1 MNISCLVI
9 SKTPSLVS
17 KMLLNLQAARQFW
30 EAGDEILC
38 SWNGSREA
46 EKSIEVPKG
55 INFQISQRRA
65 YHFASN
71 INQLAQKATGELLL
85 LLNDDLILDPGSL
98 DRAQQCLEHNQDVGL
113 VGGVLRTSANQLG
126 HAGILFNHLGHPY
139 NRLHPDQLGKQIN
152 LKAPEVQASGRI
164 PAVTGALML
173 MRKSDFLAVGMRES
187 FRVCGEDVALC
198 LDLRD
203 KLGKAVYLA
212 SDVTGIHDEKST
224 RGESLDGPDLD
235 AVTALAASKLK
246 TNSELQIELGKWCNR
261 ESAALSTLA
270 IQQLDQLNQLH
281 LEIEQLKAIQKEE
294 LIKLNQKQEE
304 CNILIAANQNLELQL
319 DMIYSS
325 SSWRLTRPL
334 RRLLR
339 RLRGEH

>member
-9 SKTPSLVS
+9 SKTPSLLS

-30 EAGDEILC
+30 ETGDEILC
-38 SWNGSREA
+38 SWNGSSEA
-46 EKSIEVPKG
+46 EKSIEIPKG
-55 INFQISQRRA
+55 LNFQISQRRA

-85 LLNDDLILDPGSL
+85 LINDDLILDPGTL
-98 DRAQQCLEHNQDVGL
+98 DRAEQCLKHNQDVGL
-113 VGGVLRTSANQLG
+113 VGGILRTSANQLG
-126 HAGILFNHLGHPY
+126 HAGILFDYRGHPY
-139 NRLHPDQLGKQIN
+139 NRLHPELGKQIN
-152 LKAPEVQASGRI
+152 LKAPELQASGRI

>member
-139 NRLHPDQLGKQIN
+139 NRLHPELGKQIN
-152 LKAPEVQASGRI
+152 LQEPEMQASGRI

-173 MRKSDFLAVGMRES
+173 MRKADFLAVGMRES
-187 FRVCGEDVALC
+187 FRACGEDVALC
-198 LDLRD
+198 LDIRE

-224 RGESLDGPDLD
+224 RGETFDGPDLE
-235 AVTALAASKLK
+235 AVTKLAASKIK
-246 TNSELQIELGKWCNR
+246 ADSKLQIELGQWCNR
-261 ESAALSTLA
+261 ESAVLSRIA
-270 IQQLDQLNQLH
+270 IQQINELNELH
-281 LEIEQLKAIQKEE
+281 IDIEQLKSKHKDKCDEMIAI
-294 LIKLNQKQEE
+294 
-304 CNILIAANQNLELQL
+304 NQNLELQL
-319 DMIYSS
+319 KMICSS
-325 SSWRLTRPL
+325 SSWRMTRPL
-334 RRLLR
+334 RRLIRL
-339 RLRGEH
+339 LRGEH